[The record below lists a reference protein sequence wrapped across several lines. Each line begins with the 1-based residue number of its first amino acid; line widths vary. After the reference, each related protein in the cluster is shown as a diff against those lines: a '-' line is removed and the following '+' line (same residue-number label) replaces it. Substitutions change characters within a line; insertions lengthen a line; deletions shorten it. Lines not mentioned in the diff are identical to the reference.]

1 MLGDDLDV
9 KPKEA
14 PSPSSESK
22 VSVPSK
28 TGIEDDS
35 KTAEQEVE
43 KPGESLESFLET
55 NLESKPT
62 KDDDL
67 EAEAEKPLDSK
78 SESDEQK
85 KKETEEEKD
94 PSEVKDEEKEK
105 SEVEAKVEDL
115 PEGKP
120 VPYERFKEVLTER
133 NQTKQQYAEV
143 EQEVKTYRGVVQFCN
158 ENNITDQQY
167 TTAMEIQAAINK
179 GDVKTALAKLSPIVD
194 SLRLATGD
202 KLPEDLQKRV
212 DDGLDLEVAREIASL
227 RGGKQINENL
237 QKASAERQQK
247 VQEQKFLDECV
258 STSENWLRDRVKT
271 DPDFKPK
278 GKESEVNGKF
288 EFVQQ
293 AYIALANERLPN
305 GRFKNPVNKPGDV
318 LDILNKAYA
327 SVDSAFK
334 TTFARTRT
342 PTSKRLPTAGSTKSA
357 KSQSLESALAGAS
370 SMEEAVGLMMDNR
383 G

>member
-14 PSPSSESK
+14 SSPSSESK
-22 VSVPSK
+22 VSVLSK

-43 KPGESLESFLET
+43 KPGETLDEFLDKT
-55 NLESKPT
+55 LDSKPT
-62 KDDDL
+62 EDDDS

-78 SESDEQK
+78 SESDEGK

-143 EQEVKTYRGVVQFCN
+143 EQEVKTYRGVVKFCN

-179 GDVKTALAKLSPIVD
+179 GDVKTALAKLSPIVE
-194 SLRLATGD
+194 SLKLATGD
-202 KLPEDLQKRV
+202 KLPEDIQKWV
-212 DDGLDLEVAREIASL
+212 DDGGDLDMAKKWAAD
-227 RGGKQINENL
+227 RGGRQINENMH
-237 QKASAERQQK
+237 KVNAERQQK
-247 VQEQKFLDECV
+247 AESAKFTDECV
-258 STSENWLRDRVKT
+258 KASDTWLIDRVKT

-278 GKESEVNGKF
+278 AKESDVNGKF
-288 EFVQQ
+288 ELVNM
-293 AYIALANERLPN
+293 AYIGMLNERLPN
-305 GRFKNPVNKPGDV
+305 GKFKYPVSKPADMAAL
-318 LDILNKAYA
+318 LDKAYA
-327 SVDSAFK
+327 SVDGVFK

-357 KSQSLESALAGAS
+357 KSQSLESALAGAT
-370 SMEEAVGLMMDNR
+370 SMEEAVGLMLDNR